1 MTHTEDDF
9 LQLSALQ
16 HFIFCERQC
25 ALIHIEQQ
33 WEENLFTAEGRVMH
47 EKVHD
52 APAEKRKDARIEYGV
67 QISSQALGLSGIA
80 DVVEFHRGD
89 DGSESWMAFPVEYK
103 RGKPKA
109 DDSDK
114 VQLCAQAMCLEEM
127 LKQNVERG
135 AIFYS
140 RTRRR
145 FDVAFDDELRR
156 ITTDTAARLHD
167 LIRKGVTPPPWYMP
181 KCDSCSLLS
190 VCLPKISGKYDIVSK
205 YYKAAVE
212 QRVRDNDEKTP

>member
-1 MTHTEDDF
+1 MAYSEDAY

-16 HFIFCERQC
+16 HFIFCGRQC

-33 WEENLFTAEGRVMH
+33 WKENLFTAEGRIMH

-52 APAEKRKDARIEYGV
+52 APAEKRKDVRIEYGM
-67 QISSQALGLSGIA
+67 QISSHALGLSGIA
-80 DVVEFHRGD
+80 DVVEFHRGG
-89 DGSESWMAFPVEYK
+89 DGTKNWMAFPVEYK

-135 AIFYS
+135 AIFYG
-140 RTRRR
+140 RTHRR
-145 FDVAFDDELRR
+145 FDVAFDDGLRR
-156 ITTDTAARLHD
+156 ITMDTAARLHD
-167 LIRKGVTPPPWYMP
+167 LIRKGVTPPPCYMP
-181 KCDSCSLLS
+181 KCDSCSLVS
-190 VCLPKISGKYDIVSK
+190 VCLPKISGKRDVVSK
-205 YYKAAVE
+205 YYKAAIAQGRE
-212 QRVRDNDEKTP
+212 A